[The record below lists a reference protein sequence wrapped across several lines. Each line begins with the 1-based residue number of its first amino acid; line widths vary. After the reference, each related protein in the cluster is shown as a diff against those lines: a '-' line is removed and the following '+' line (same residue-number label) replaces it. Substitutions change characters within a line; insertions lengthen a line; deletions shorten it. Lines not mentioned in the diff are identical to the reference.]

1 MFIYA
6 GTFVVAFT
14 TLVLEI
20 TLTRLLSVITWYHLA
35 FFAIS
40 TAMLGMTAGA
50 VTVYLL
56 PNRFRV
62 ENIYQ
67 RIAETCGFYILAVPV
82 SLFILCHIR
91 LPQEITDSP
100 SSIFLLLMVTVA
112 CSLPFYFSGI
122 AITAVLTKVERPI
135 GKLYASDL
143 IGASF
148 GCLLVLWGL
157 ELMSAPR
164 LILLSG
170 IIMILA
176 VISFLRAAQAR
187 DFLRRQGIKLALF
200 AVVVLALYGATF
212 RVAPVYI
219 KGERENP
226 ENNLLE
232 KWNSFSRIVVEKG
245 KVSSPSYWGPSP
257 FAPQDQ
263 RILRYQMV
271 IDGNAGTSVSPFKNE
286 KDAQYLGFD
295 VTNVVYGLRPSGNAF
310 IIGIGGGRDAQSA
323 LLFGHERVV
332 GVDVNP
338 IFIKLHHTLFKDF
351 SGLAGNPRVALVADE
366 ARSYISRTPEKF
378 TVIQMSLVDT
388 WAATGAGA
396 FTLTE
401 NGLYTVE
408 AWKIFFE
415 HLSPNG
421 IFSVARWYNPYIPAE
436 ASRMVSLAVATLMQ
450 EGVRDYSRHIAVV
463 TVGKVA
469 VLLLS
474 RDSLSEVDVA
484 KLEKFCVTLGYK
496 ILVRPGVIP
505 DEPILAGIL
514 AARSMEDIEHISS
527 TRYLN
532 VNPSTDD
539 RPFFFNMLSLGGIF
553 LPILNPGVMRGNYV
567 ATCTLIELIVI
578 LLVLVLVTIVL
589 PLKISDWQRKK
600 AGGRV
605 CVFRPGAFYF
615 SLIGAGFMFVEIGLM
630 QNLSVFLGHPFY
642 ALGIVLF
649 TIIASTGCGSALSE
663 RLPLEKRPWI
673 FVYPVLTV
681 CAIFLVRLA
690 YLQIGGAMV
699 AATMFWKII
708 ASIMMIAPLGILMG
722 LFFPTGMTL
731 VRKVADSDTPWFWAL
746 NGIFGVLCSA
756 LAVFFSIYFGIS
768 TNYYLGGICYALT
781 LLCLARISKTS
792 LPVLP
797 NGL

>member
-1 MFIYA
+1 
-6 GTFVVAFT
+6 
-14 TLVLEI
+14 
-20 TLTRLLSVITWYHLA
+20 
-35 FFAIS
+35 
-40 TAMLGMTAGA
+40 
-50 VTVYLL
+50 
-56 PNRFRV
+56 
-62 ENIYQ
+62 
-67 RIAETCGFYILAVPV
+67 
-82 SLFILCHIR
+82 
-91 LPQEITDSP
+91 
-100 SSIFLLLMVTVA
+100 
-112 CSLPFYFSGI
+112 
-122 AITAVLTKVERPI
+122 
-135 GKLYASDL
+135 
-143 IGASF
+143 
-148 GCLLVLWGL
+148 
-157 ELMSAPR
+157 
-164 LILLSG
+164 
-170 IIMILA
+170 
-176 VISFLRAAQAR
+176 
-187 DFLRRQGIKLALF
+187 
-200 AVVVLALYGATF
+200 
-212 RVAPVYI
+212 
-219 KGERENP
+219 
-226 ENNLLE
+226 
-232 KWNSFSRIVVEKG
+232 
-245 KVSSPSYWGPSP
+245 
-257 FAPQDQ
+257 
-263 RILRYQMV
+263 
-271 IDGNAGTSVSPFKNE
+271 
-286 KDAQYLGFD
+286 
-295 VTNVVYGLRPSGNAF
+295 
-310 IIGIGGGRDAQSA
+310 
-323 LLFGHERVV
+323 
-332 GVDVNP
+332 
-338 IFIKLHHTLFKDF
+338 
-351 SGLAGNPRVALVADE
+351 
-366 ARSYISRTPEKF
+366 
-378 TVIQMSLVDT
+378 
-388 WAATGAGA
+388 
-396 FTLTE
+396 
-401 NGLYTVE
+401 
-408 AWKIFFE
+408 
-415 HLSPNG
+415 
-421 IFSVARWYNPYIPAE
+421 
-436 ASRMVSLAVATLMQ
+436 
-450 EGVRDYSRHIAVV
+450 
-463 TVGKVA
+463 
-469 VLLLS
+469 
-474 RDSLSEVDVA
+474 
-484 KLEKFCVTLGYK
+484 
-496 ILVRPGVIP
+496 
-505 DEPILAGIL
+505 
-514 AARSMEDIEHISS
+514 
-527 TRYLN
+527 
-532 VNPSTDD
+532 NPSTDD